1 MLIAPYD
8 WMSPVSELSPPSN
21 LSTSDHS
28 RDSAGLRY
36 VYPVVS
42 RRAGGVSIGIN
53 LNTNNAC
60 NWRCIYCQVPDLARG
75 TAPPV
80 DLPLLEKELSG
91 FLHELQHGDFMQRV
105 PPEARRINDI
115 AISGN
120 GEPTSAQ
127 EFTDVIEIVARY
139 KPADL
144 KLVLITNGSLMQRDN
159 VQQGLSRMAQLNGEV
174 WFKLDRASEEGMQRV
189 NDTKMT
195 MDKVRQNLVT
205 AISCCP
211 NTWLQTCWFALDG
224 IPPGAQDEDDYVDFL
239 KALLRA
245 SIKPGGVLLYGL
257 ARPSLQAEAPRLSAL
272 PDQLMESFAA
282 RIRKLGLEVRL
293 SV

>member
-1 MLIAPYD
+1 
-8 WMSPVSELSPPSN
+8 V
-21 LSTSDHS
+21 LSTTDHS

-53 LNTNNAC
+53 LNPNNAC
-60 NWRCIYCQVPDLARG
+60 NWRCIYCQVPDLTRG

-80 DLPLLEKELSG
+80 DLALLEKELRG

-105 PPEARRINDI
+105 PPGARRINDI
-115 AISGN
+115 ALSGN

-127 EFTDVIEIVARY
+127 EFNDVIELIAGL

-144 KLVLITNGSLMQRDN
+144 KLVLITNGSLIRREN
-159 VQQGLSRMAQLNGEV
+159 VQHGLRRLAQLNGEV
-174 WFKLDRASEEGMQRV
+174 WFKLDRASEAGMALV
-189 NDTKMT
+189 NDTRT
-195 MDKVRQNLVT
+195 TLDTVRQNLAT
-205 AISCCP
+205 AIACCP

-224 IPPGAQDEDDYVDFL
+224 VPPGKQEEDDYLDFL
-239 KALLRA
+239 AGVLRDN
-245 SIKPGGVLLYGL
+245 IRPQGVLLYGL

-272 PDQLMESFAA
+272 PHAQLEQFAQ
-282 RIRKLGLEVRL
+282 RIRALGVAVK
-293 SV
+293 STD

>member
-1 MLIAPYD
+1 VTD
-8 WMSPVSELSPPSN
+8 ELTK
-21 LSTSDHS
+21 LSTTDHS

-60 NWRCIYCQVPDLARG
+60 NWRCIYCQVPELMRG
-75 TAPPV
+75 TAPPI
-80 DLPLLEKELSG
+80 DLPLLEKELTG
-91 FLHELQHGDFMQRV
+91 FLRELQQGDFMQRV
-105 PPEARRINDI
+105 PAEARRINDI
-115 AISGN
+115 ALSGN

-127 EFTDVIEIVARY
+127 EFAEVIELIAKY

-144 KLVLITNGSLMQRDN
+144 KLVLITNGSLIQRDN
-159 VQQGLSRMAQLNGEV
+159 VQQGLRRMAQLNGEV
-174 WFKLDRASEEGMQRV
+174 WFKLDRASAESMQRI

-205 AISCCP
+205 AIACCP

-224 IPPGAQDEDDYVDFL
+224 VAPSTQDEDDYVNFL
-239 KALLRA
+239 KGLLRGG
-245 SIKPGGVLLYGL
+245 IKLQGVLLYGL
-257 ARPSLQAEAPRLSAL
+257 ARPSLQPEAPRLTAL
-272 PDQLMESFAA
+272 SNDQMESFAT
-282 RIRKLGLEVRL
+282 RIRALGVDVR
-293 SV
+293 VTD

>member
-1 MLIAPYD
+1 L
-8 WMSPVSELSPPSN
+8 SESSLSV
-21 LSTSDHS
+21 SDHS

-42 RRAGGVSIGIN
+42 RRAGGISIGIN
-53 LNTNNAC
+53 LNPNNAC
-60 NWRCIYCQVPDLARG
+60 NWRCIYCQVPDLTRG
-75 TAPPV
+75 TAPPI
-80 DLPLLEKELSG
+80 DLALLEKELSG

-115 AISGN
+115 ALSGN

-127 EFTDVIEIVARY
+127 EFAEVIELIAKL

-159 VQQGLSRMAQLNGEV
+159 VQQGLRRMAQLNGEV
-174 WFKLDRASEEGMQRV
+174 WFKLDRASEAGMALV

-195 MDKVRQNLVT
+195 MDKVQQNLAT
-205 AISCCP
+205 AIACCP

-224 IPPGAQDEDDYVDFL
+224 AAPSKRDEDDYLDFL
-239 KALLRA
+239 AGLLRDG
-245 SIKPGGVLLYGL
+245 IKPQGVLLYGL
-257 ARPSLQAEAPRLSAL
+257 ARPSLQAEAQRLSAL
-272 PDQLMESFAA
+272 SPEQMGNFAQ
-282 RIRKLGLEVRL
+282 RIKKLPLAVRV
-293 SV
+293 SS

>member
-1 MLIAPYD
+1 VANYFPKLN
-8 WMSPVSELSPPSN
+8 N
-21 LSTSDHS
+21 LTITDHS

-53 LNTNNAC
+53 LNSNNAC
-60 NWRCIYCQVPDLARG
+60 NWRCIYCQVPDLKLG

-91 FLHELQHGDFMQRV
+91 FLRELQHGDFLQRV

-115 AISGN
+115 ALSGN

-127 EFTDVIEIVARY
+127 EFAEVVELIARL

-144 KLVLITNGSLMQRDN
+144 KLVLITNGSLMQREN
-159 VQQGLSRMAQLNGEV
+159 VQQGLRRMAQLNGEV
-174 WFKLDRASEEGMQRV
+174 WFKLDRASEAGMAAINNTQI
-189 NDTKMT
+189 T
-195 MDKVRQNLVT
+195 MAKVRQNFVA
-205 AISCCP
+205 AITCCP

-224 IPPGAQDEDDYVDFL
+224 VPPGKQDEDDYLDFL
-239 KALLRA
+239 RVLMCEG
-245 SIKPGGVLLYGL
+245 IKPQGVLLYGL
-257 ARPSLQAEAPRLSAL
+257 ARPSLQPEAPRLSPLSHA
-272 PDQLMESFAA
+272 QLEQFAR
-282 RIRKLGLEVRL
+282 RIRALGIVV
-293 SV
+293 SG

>member
-1 MLIAPYD
+1 MTEDI
-8 WMSPVSELSPPSN
+8 LSI
-21 LSTSDHS
+21 TDHS

-60 NWRCIYCQVPDLARG
+60 NWRCIYCQVPDLTRG

-115 AISGN
+115 ALSGN

-127 EFTDVIEIVARY
+127 EFAEVVELIARH

-159 VQQGLSRMAQLNGEV
+159 VQQGLRRMAQLNGEV
-174 WFKLDRASEEGMQRV
+174 WFKLDRASEAGMALV
-189 NDTKMT
+189 NDTRMT
-195 MDKVRQNLVT
+195 MDKVRQNLAT
-205 AISCCP
+205 AVACCRD
-211 NTWLQTCWFALDG
+211 TWLQTCWFALDG
-224 IPPGAQDEDDYVDFL
+224 RAPQRQDEDDYLDFL
-239 KALLRA
+239 GTCLRDG
-245 SIKPGGVLLYGL
+245 IRPQGVLLYGL
-257 ARPSLQAEAPRLSAL
+257 ARPSLQPEAPRLSAL
-272 PDQLMESFAA
+272 PEADLVAFAA
-282 RIRKLGLEVRL
+282 RVRAAGLAVRV
-293 SV
+293 SA